1 MFEGFSETEI
11 EAEGI
16 AVHLVHGGTG
26 PPLLL
31 LHGYPQMR
39 AMWHKLAPF
48 LAESFTLVI
57 PDLRG
62 YGDSAKPKSDAAHLA
77 YSKRSMARDQGG
89 RHAGAWVRAFRGGPG
104 TTGARAS
111 GTAWRSI
118 FPTACASSRCS
129 TSCPPTR
136 SSRPS
141 TKRSRRRYWLWFF
154 LSQPADLPESI
165 IGADPGRYLRTCLGA
180 WSADSTRFSDEALAE
195 YVRCLSDPETIHASC
210 EDYRAAASIDLE
222 HDEADLGAKIG
233 CPVFALWSARRG
245 AGRAPHDVM
254 AAWRERAQDVRG
266 QALDCGHF
274 MPEEAPAETAAALSA
289 FFG

>member
-77 YSKRSMARDQGG
+77 YSKRSMARDQVAVMQALGFE
-89 RHAGAWVRAFRGGPG
+89 HFAVAGHDR
-104 TTGARAS
+104 GARVGHRMALDFPDRVRKLAVLDIVP
-111 GTAWRSI
+111 THKI
-118 FPTACASSRCS
+118 FS
-129 TSCPPTR
+129 TVD
-136 SSRPS
+136 
-141 TKRSRRRYWLWFF
+141 KEVARRYWLWFF

-165 IGADPGRYLRTCLGA
+165 IGADPGRYLRICLGA